1 MAHYA
6 QSKRSIEGDAEDTV
20 TGYEKMIRILHQ
32 KDMTLLEASVADDY
46 LWIYEMKMWTKDDFI
61 KQMSELFQTNIV
73 RDRFFEEKCLYEDED
88 VVNYTRLEKEE
99 NGGILRITGT
109 ILLNEEG
116 KFWRSIEKGTKIQ
129 DAL

>member
-1 MAHYA
+1 M
-6 QSKRSIEGDAEDTV
+6 

-46 LWIYEMKMWTKDDFI
+46 LWIYEMKMWTKDDFL

-73 RDRFFEEKCLYEDED
+73 RDRFSEEECLYEDNE

-99 NGGILRITGT
+99 SGRILRITGT
-109 ILLNEEG
+109 ILLNEDG
-116 KFWRSIEKGTKIQ
+116 SFGG
-129 DAL
+129 ALKKEQR

>member
-1 MAHYA
+1 M
-6 QSKRSIEGDAEDTV
+6 

-46 LWIYEMKMWTKDDFI
+46 LWIYEMKMWTKDDFL

-73 RDRFFEEKCLYEDED
+73 RDRFFEEECLYEDED

-109 ILLNEEG
+109 MLLNEEG
-116 KFWRSIEKGTKIQ
+116 KFWGSIEKGTKIQ

>member
-1 MAHYA
+1 M
-6 QSKRSIEGDAEDTV
+6 

-46 LWIYEMKMWTKDDFI
+46 LWIYEMKMWTKDDFL

-73 RDRFFEEKCLYEDED
+73 RDRFFEEECLYEDED

-116 KFWRSIEKGTKIQ
+116 KFSRSIEKGTKIQ

>member
-1 MAHYA
+1 M
-6 QSKRSIEGDAEDTV
+6 

-46 LWIYEMKMWTKDDFI
+46 LWIYEMKMWTKDDFL
-61 KQMSELFQTNIV
+61 KQMSVLFQTNIV
-73 RDRFFEEKCLYEDED
+73 RDRFFEEECLYEDED

>member
-1 MAHYA
+1 M
-6 QSKRSIEGDAEDTV
+6 

-32 KDMTLLEASVADDY
+32 KYMELMEACVADDY
-46 LWIYEMKMWTKDDFI
+46 LWIYEMKMWTKDDFL

-73 RDRFFEEKCLYEDED
+73 RDRFFEEECLYEDED

>member
-1 MAHYA
+1 M
-6 QSKRSIEGDAEDTV
+6 

-32 KDMTLLEASVADDY
+32 KDMTLLEASVADYY
-46 LWIYEMKMWTKDDFI
+46 LWIYEMKMWTKDDFL

-73 RDRFFEEKCLYEDED
+73 RDRFFEEECLYEDED

>member
-1 MAHYA
+1 M
-6 QSKRSIEGDAEDTV
+6 

-32 KDMTLLEASVADDY
+32 KDMTLLEASVAGDY
-46 LWIYEMKMWTKDDFI
+46 LWIYEMKMWTKDDFL

-73 RDRFFEEKCLYEDED
+73 RDRFFEEECLYEDKD
-88 VVNYTRLEKEE
+88 IVNYTRLEKEE
-99 NGGILRITGT
+99 SGEILRITGT
-109 ILLNEEG
+109 ILLNEDG

>member
-1 MAHYA
+1 M
-6 QSKRSIEGDAEDTV
+6 
-20 TGYEKMIRILHQ
+20 TGYEKMILILHQ

-46 LWIYEMKMWTKDDFI
+46 LWIYEMKMWTKDDFL
-61 KQMSELFQTNIV
+61 KQMSKLFQTNIV
-73 RDRFFEEKCLYEDED
+73 RDRFFEEECLYEDED

-99 NGGILRITGT
+99 HGGILRITGT

>member
-1 MAHYA
+1 M
-6 QSKRSIEGDAEDTV
+6 

-32 KDMTLLEASVADDY
+32 KDMTLLEASVADAY
-46 LWIYEMKMWTKDDFI
+46 LWIYEMKMWTKDDFL

-73 RDRFFEEKCLYEDED
+73 RDRFFEEECLYEDED

-109 ILLNEEG
+109 ILLNDEG

>member
-1 MAHYA
+1 M
-6 QSKRSIEGDAEDTV
+6 
-20 TGYEKMIRILHQ
+20 
-32 KDMTLLEASVADDY
+32 
-46 LWIYEMKMWTKDDFI
+46 
-61 KQMSELFQTNIV
+61 
-73 RDRFFEEKCLYEDED
+73 D

>member
-1 MAHYA
+1 M
-6 QSKRSIEGDAEDTV
+6 

-32 KDMTLLEASVADDY
+32 KDMMLLEASVADDY
-46 LWIYEMKMWTKDDFI
+46 LWIYEMKMWTKDDFL

-73 RDRFFEEKCLYEDED
+73 RDRFFEEECLYEDED

-109 ILLNEEG
+109 ILLNEKG

>member
-1 MAHYA
+1 M
-6 QSKRSIEGDAEDTV
+6 

-32 KDMTLLEASVADDY
+32 KDMMLLEASVADDY
-46 LWIYEMKMWTKDDFI
+46 LWIYEMKMWTKDDFL

-73 RDRFFEEKCLYEDED
+73 RDRFFEEECLYEDKD
-88 VVNYTRLEKEE
+88 IVNYTRLEKEE
-99 NGGILRITGT
+99 SGEILRITGT
-109 ILLNEEG
+109 ILLNEDG